1 MKKLIFMLLVVF
13 AFVAN
18 ADAQGW
24 LGRLKDKAVDA
35 AKRTG
40 ERKVEKE
47 VDDAMNGKSSK
58 KGGKSSK
65 SNDSDYDDAEAGD
78 DPQNTEAEY
87 EQSDFVPGNAVF
99 FEDNLQNEQMGEF
112 PSKWDLLEG
121 NAEVANIKG
130 KKCIHVY
137 PGTRIE
143 PLMTDQKSYLTDVF
157 TMEFDFWM
165 NDPATDLD
173 TYYWMRF
180 MGADK
185 RKGIPQCVSRC
196 RDIPTTKVQ
205 TP

>member
-35 AKRTG
+35 AKRTVENNV

-78 DPQNTEAEY
+78 APQNTEA
-87 EQSDFVPGNAVF
+87 
-99 FEDNLQNEQMGEF
+99 
-112 PSKWDLLEG
+112 
-121 NAEVANIKG
+121 
-130 KKCIHVY
+130 
-137 PGTRIE
+137 
-143 PLMTDQKSYLTDVF
+143 
-157 TMEFDFWM
+157 
-165 NDPATDLD
+165 
-173 TYYWMRF
+173 
-180 MGADK
+180 DK
-185 RKGIPQCVSRC
+185 HS
-196 RDIPTTKVQ
+196 
-205 TP
+205 